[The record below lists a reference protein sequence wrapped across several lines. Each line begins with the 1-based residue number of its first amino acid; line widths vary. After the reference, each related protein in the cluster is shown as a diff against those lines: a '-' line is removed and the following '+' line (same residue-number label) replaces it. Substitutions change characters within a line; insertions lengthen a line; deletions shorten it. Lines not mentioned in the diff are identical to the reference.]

1 MLEFSVMIQNAQNLV
16 QKLTRSFVPSV
27 GCFGFFSMV
36 PQMLTSGT
44 VQDAET
50 LSLFATTLAS
60 DSEAF
65 KKHIAN
71 YIKLSTPFEFEEFQK
86 KILIGMY
93 IYLCSQ
99 YNSSISYYLN
109 RHFIALIK
117 KELQISELAHLS
129 QELYSQSLE
138 ALSHYCSF
146 IYQNR
151 FNGNYKVLHERLGSN
166 IQLIIHE
173 IERNT
178 AVEPS
183 LNCFSGVMYSLGL
196 SNMP

>member
-1 MLEFSVMIQNAQNLV
+1 MLDFSVMIQNAQNLV
-16 QKLTRSFVPSV
+16 QKLTRSFVPSF
-27 GCFGFFSMV
+27 GCLGFFSMV

-44 VQDAET
+44 VQDAST

-60 DSEAF
+60 HPEAL
-65 KKHIAN
+65 KKYLAN
-71 YIKLSTPFEFEEFQK
+71 YIKLSNPAEFEEFQK

-99 YNSSISYYLN
+99 YNSSLSYYLN

-117 KELQISELAHLS
+117 KELQISELGQIS
-129 QELYSQSLE
+129 QELYSQSLD

-146 IYQNR
+146 IYENR
-151 FNGNYKVLHERLGSN
+151 SNGDYKELHERLGSN

-173 IERNT
+173 IERN
-178 AVEPS
+178 AVAEPS